1 MESFTS
7 ALAFLVFSITLLGL
21 PVFFLGY
28 LATLVQAFRKNL
40 GWGFAGL
47 FVLPILFLF
56 TAVHWK
62 DTRKSA
68 LMMYMGLVCYIGGLG
83 LTALIAAVSA
93 VV

>member
-7 ALAFLVFSITLLGL
+7 ALALLVFSVAWLGL

-28 LATLVQAFRKNL
+28 LATLIQAFRKNL

-47 FVLPILFLF
+47 FVLPILFVF
-56 TAVHWK
+56 TAVHWE

-68 LMMYMGLVCYIGGLG
+68 LTMYMGLVCYIGGLG
-83 LTALIAAVSA
+83 LTAVIAAVGTA
-93 VV
+93 V